1 MADALKQSSKR
12 GSGYS
17 LRFAFAYLLVFAV
30 FGGVIALFAVL
41 VSGSKAPPWSSY
53 RPKGSDP
60 YATAQNLADHIA
72 PRYRHQG
79 GLLAA
84 VEAEPLIVGNN
95 AVDGIAFSRGTNS
108 GVGGG
113 FKQFEPAGGT
123 IMYVFCGPK
132 RNCSQS
138 PTDAV
143 ETGSLLRRESL
154 ELALYTFKYVGA
166 DSVVALLPRLKNV
179 GTPAIYLK
187 RSQFADVLS
196 KPLARTLASKPAFT
210 SDTLDITELATVDRL
225 TRNGLFVGQFQQLGN
240 GRAVLVLG
248 KGNR

>member
-1 MADALKQSSKR
+1 MADAVEKTVKR

-17 LRFAFAYLLVFAV
+17 LRFAFAYLLVFAI

-41 VSGSKAPPWSSY
+41 VSGSKSAPWSSY
-53 RPKGSDP
+53 RPQGSDP
-60 YATAQNLADHIA
+60 YAKAQNLANYIA

-84 VEAEPLIVGNN
+84 VEAEPLIVGNT

-132 RNCSQS
+132 RNCAQS
-138 PTDAV
+138 PADAV

-187 RSQFADVLS
+187 RSQFSDVLS
-196 KPLARTLASKPAFT
+196 KPLAQTLATQPTIT
-210 SDTLDITELATVDRL
+210 SDSLDINEVATIDRL
-225 TRNGLFVGQFQQLGN
+225 TRDGLFVSQFQQLQN